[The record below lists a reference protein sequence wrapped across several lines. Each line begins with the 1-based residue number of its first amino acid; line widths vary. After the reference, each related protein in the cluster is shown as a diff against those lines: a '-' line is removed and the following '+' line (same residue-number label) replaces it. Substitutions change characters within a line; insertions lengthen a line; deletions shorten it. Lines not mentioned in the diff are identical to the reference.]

1 MVPCSILQ
9 TYLHHVHTSRI
20 PAYRAAPG
28 LVSVSVCQRP
38 VASYVELLTLT
49 LWQSEQ
55 ALSKFLEGDLAAA
68 KDRNEHDVI
77 QMEPHV
83 YEVLETRQGNG

>member
-1 MVPCSILQ
+1 MVPYSVLQ
-9 TYLHHVHTSRI
+9 TYLDHVHTSRI
-20 PAYRAAPG
+20 PTYRAAAG

-38 VASYVELLTLT
+38 VVSYVELLTLT

-68 KDRNEHDVI
+68 NDRNENDVI
-77 QMEPHV
+77 HMEAHV
-83 YEVLETRQGNG
+83 YELLVTRQGNG